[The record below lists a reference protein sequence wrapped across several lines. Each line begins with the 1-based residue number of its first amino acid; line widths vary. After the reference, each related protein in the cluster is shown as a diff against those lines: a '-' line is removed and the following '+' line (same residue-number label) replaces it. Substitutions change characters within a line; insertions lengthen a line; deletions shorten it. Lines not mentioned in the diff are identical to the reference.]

1 MISGNIML
9 NAYNPMTVI
18 APVDNHAIADAHS
31 NIRGGGDKAG
41 DKSADQIERAPRHYQ
56 ASPNLM
62 ERNEPKPPLADYD
75 RAPNFLPRDEPKPP
89 VDNYGRA
96 PNFLPR
102 DEPKPS
108 VADYARAPNL
118 LPRDEPKPTTPFY
131 LTGTN
136 KL

>member
-41 DKSADQIERAPRHYQ
+41 DKSADQIERTPRHYQ

-75 RAPNFLPRDEPKPP
+75 RAPNLLPRK
-89 VDNYGRA
+89 
-96 PNFLPR
+96 
-102 DEPKPS
+102 EPKPS
-108 VADYARAPNL
+108 VADYGRAPNL